1 MTDTNDTLRALIRLI
16 PPARALRE
24 SLEKSLHLELYE
36 GTGDFAVQSFQ
47 GLQAGVAAVTLD
59 PVGASLAIH
68 PPATA
73 TDREKVSLALLA
85 AGQLAAYLEGQTGL
99 GGLGGGGKSM
109 IQTAPNINNVN
120 IIGGSPAASDRMI
133 ETIARAVGV
142 EDEPADPAS

>member
-47 GLQAGVAAVTLD
+47 GLQAGVAAVTAD

-99 GGLGGGGKSM
+99 AGLGGGGSQ
-109 IQTAPNINNVN
+109 IQTAPNISG
-120 IIGGSPAASDRMI
+120 ITITGGSPASSDKMVD
-133 ETIARAVGV
+133 TIARAVGAQ
-142 EDEPADPAS
+142 DEPVAPVS